1 MYGAVAAV
9 CLSVASNLALAW
21 YGFAFK
27 PDIYSGSVW
36 TCYEVVVAVAIAFPV
51 IFAAFCFRDT
61 RGRKI
66 GPIWTLLALMLQTAA
81 IIFVFAGV
89 YRGYGL
95 IHAEHATALADWNT
109 PLYFSMVTLTT
120 LGYGDV
126 TPASGIRLIAAIQ
139 ALLGYLN
146 LGLIVGVASELINA
160 PE

>member
-1 MYGAVAAV
+1 MYVAVAAV

-27 PDIYSGSVW
+27 PETYSGSMWV
-36 TCYEVVVAVAIAFPV
+36 CYKVAFAVAIAFPV
-51 IFAAFCFRDT
+51 IFAAFCFKDS

-66 GPIWTLLALMLQTAA
+66 GPIWTLVALILQTAA

-95 IHAEHATALADWNT
+95 TIAKQATALADWQT
-109 PLYFSMVTLTT
+109 PLYFSIVTLTT

-126 TPASGIRLIAAIQ
+126 TPASDIRLIAAIQ

-160 PE
+160 RE

>member
-1 MYGAVAAV
+1 MYVAVVAV
-9 CLSVASNLALAW
+9 FLSVASNLALAW
-21 YGFAFK
+21 YGFAVE
-27 PDIYSGSVW
+27 PNAYSGSVW
-36 TCYEVVVAVAIAFPV
+36 TCYKVVAAVTIAFPV
-51 IFAAFCFRDT
+51 IFAAFCFRDS

-66 GPIWTLLALMLQTAA
+66 GPIWTLLALVVQTAA
-81 IIFVFAGV
+81 IIFIFAGV

-95 IHAEHATALADWNT
+95 TVAKQATELADWKT

-126 TPASGIRLIAAIQ
+126 TPESGIRLIAAIQ

-146 LGLIVGVASELINA
+146 LGLIVGVATELINA

>member
-1 MYGAVAAV
+1 MYVTVAAV

-27 PDIYSGSVW
+27 PDTYSGSIW
-36 TCYEVVVAVAIAFPV
+36 TCYKVVVAVAIAFPV
-51 IFAAFCFRDT
+51 IFAAFCFRDSH
-61 RGRKI
+61 GRKI
-66 GPIWTLLALMLQTAA
+66 GPVWTLLALMLQTAA

-95 IHAEHATALADWNT
+95 KVAEHGTELADWKT

-160 PE
+160 RE